1 MLASREPAFAMADD
15 FRSARHPASPAALS
29 GERVTFTGVL
39 ASMTHA
45 QAAELVQQHGG
56 EATDHVSRQLTMLVV
71 GEEGWPLEDDGRISR
86 KLQEVLDWQGR
97 GVPIRVVQE
106 SDFLRMV
113 GLSEQPEE
121 IRRLHTPAML
131 SQILQVPVY
140 IIRSWERAGLI
151 RAVRRVHRLPY
162 FDFQEVSSARRLS
175 ELLQAG
181 VPRAEIERSLQ
192 ALTGVIGR
200 ERRPLEQLDLL
211 VRDHRLLFRDAY
223 GLRDPRGQ
231 RLLDWEGDTEA
242 PDRRESGDADNHP
255 VSISFLAARQ
265 QALEMERRDWFVE
278 GCRHADEGD
287 LLAAIEAFRL
297 ALMMEPLNPEVHFH
311 LGDVLYRLGRAHA
324 ALERYFA
331 AVELD
336 HDYLEAWTQIGALQ
350 RELGDAEAA
359 LDAFR
364 VALDIH
370 ENYADV
376 RFQMAETL
384 AELGRTEEAIPHWE
398 AYLELEQ
405 RGPWAELA
413 RQRLWSAATAA
424 SPPSP
429 SPV

>member
-1 MLASREPAFAMADD
+1 MLARRVPAFVMAED
-15 FRSARHPASPAALS
+15 FPSARLPASPVALS

-106 SDFLRMV
+106 SDFLRML

-121 IRRLHTPAML
+121 VRRLHTPAML

-192 ALTGVIGR
+192 ALTRVIGR

-211 VRDHRLLFRDAY
+211 VRDHRLLIRDAH

-231 RLLDWEGDTEA
+231 RLLDWERDTDA
-242 PDRRESGDADNHP
+242 PDQPGAGDADHHP
-255 VSISFLAARQ
+255 ISISFLAARQ

-311 LGDVLYRLGRAHA
+311 LGDVLYRLGRTHA

-350 RELGDAEAA
+350 RELGDAEGA

-413 RQRLWSAATAA
+413 RQRLSSAAAA
-424 SPPSP
+424 SSPPSL